1 MLSTPVVDTIN
12 FKAKKNNKAMT
23 KNKTRLLELGV
34 WPGVYVAGYTE
45 AFLSSGKYTS
55 INNFLDSV
63 GFADELILAALIFII
78 FELASFN
85 DKFTKLL
92 VKNEDLMNAIEKNNA
107 RLRQNNEVIDSIK
120 DKFDLVKTVK
130 NYPIELQKIKHPYF
144 VNLLNNQLNN
154 ILSNQEFITTPS
166 SQETFGYEGIRT
178 TKNNLRFI
186 SSFKDYWDDQSETE
200 YDRTQDELI
209 KRGVKI
215 RRLFIDHTVTTSD
228 DDLKIREVKD
238 KQFESLVKQME
249 SQFNRGI
256 EVKYIPAVA
265 ISNNFKNKDGLIQ
278 DDELLVDLKLSDD
291 GTHKKAV
298 ELITM
303 NPYPIEKSIK
313 EFELYWN
320 QAKEREGAEGWR
332 NSKCQS

>member
-1 MLSTPVVDTIN
+1 
-12 FKAKKNNKAMT
+12 MT

-92 VKNEDLMNAIEKNNA
+92 VKNEDLMNSIEKNNA
-107 RLRQNNEVIDSIK
+107 RLRQNNEEINFIN

-130 NYPIELQKIKHPYF
+130 NYPVELQKIKHPYF
-144 VNLLNNQLNN
+144 INLINTQIKN
-154 ILSNQEFITTPS
+154 IFSNQEIVTTPS
-166 SQETFGYEGIRT
+166 SKETFGYGGIRT
-178 TKNNLRFI
+178 TKKNLRFI

-209 KRGVKI
+209 KRGIKI
-215 RRLFIDHTVTTSD
+215 RRLFIDHTVTTSE
-228 DDLKIREVKD
+228 DDLKTRAQKD
-238 KQFESLVKQME
+238 NQFKSLMMQME
-249 SQFNRGI
+249 SQSKRGI
-256 EVKYIPAVA
+256 KVKYIPAIA
-265 ISNNFKNKDGLIQ
+265 IEGVFKNKDGLIQ
-278 DDELLVDLKLSDD
+278 DDELLVDLRLKDD
-291 GTHKKAV
+291 GAHKKAE

-303 NPYPIEKSIK
+303 NRYPVEKSIT

-320 QAKEREGAEGWR
+320 QAKKREGAEGWR